1 MKTSDIE
8 KYNDNKQMYAFFIYT
23 IYIFFYIITIK
34 VTAHSKIIKKSTV
47 CHTKSGTKILTTS
60 IKIISVFNLY

>member
-23 IYIFFYIITIK
+23 IYIFFLYYNY
-34 VTAHSKIIKKSTV
+34 KSYSAQQNN
-47 CHTKSGTKILTTS
+47 KEIYGMS
-60 IKIISVFNLY
+60 Y